1 MDNRGA
7 AATRALLIVGGILPA
22 VGMILGGQII
32 FAGIIVVFLPIL
44 GVGALMY
51 RKMGPP
57 PTP

>member
-1 MDNRGA
+1 MGNKGA
-7 AATRALLIVGGILPA
+7 AATRAILWIVGILFL

-32 FAGIIVVFLPIL
+32 FAGIILVFLLIL
-44 GVGALMY
+44 GVGGLMY

>member
-1 MDNRGA
+1 MDTRGA
-7 AATRALLIVGGILPA
+7 AARRVLLMIAAFLLV
-22 VGMILGGQII
+22 VGMILGGQIL
-32 FAGIIVVFLPIL
+32 FAGVILVFLLIL